1 MSDDRPNVH
10 PPLLFQL
17 LQAYYWF
24 DDALQASVRDAG
36 GPNLPRL
43 QSMVLANVA
52 AGVGRPSQIARN
64 LGVSRQ
70 ALNHLLGELKR
81 KELVELVPDEKDLRA
96 KRVTHHPKSMEL
108 VAMARRTMGE
118 NEAALLEMAGS
129 TRFSHFLDVLSTV
142 NDLRG
147 SQGKSSKTG

>member
-1 MSDDRPNVH
+1 MPEDRPNVH
-10 PPLLFQL
+10 PPLLFLL

-70 ALNHLLGELKR
+70 VLNHLLGELKR
-81 KELVELVPDEKDLRA
+81 KELVELVADETDLRA
-96 KRVTHHPKSMEL
+96 RRVQHHPKSMGL
-108 VAMARRTMGE
+108 VEMARRTMAE
-118 NEAALLEMAGS
+118 NEAVVLGLEGS
-129 TRFSHFLDVLSTV
+129 KRFADFLDVLRKI
-142 NDLRG
+142 NDLRA
-147 SQGKSSKTG
+147 TDNR